1 MKRIKVLIVDD
12 SAAARDGLNSILSPH
27 TDIEIIGKAVDGQD
41 AITKVNDLHPDI
53 ILMDTRMPVMGG
65 VEATRRIKE
74 CFPEIKILM
83 LTVHTSY
90 IEEAIAAGAD
100 GYLRKDC
107 PRDELLQTMR
117 ALSARP
123 GTQNDYIMPR

>member
-41 AITKVNDLHPDI
+41 AISKVNNLHPDI

-65 VEATRRIKE
+65 VEATRRIK
-74 CFPEIKILM
+74 
-83 LTVHTSY
+83 
-90 IEEAIAAGAD
+90 
-100 GYLRKDC
+100 
-107 PRDELLQTMR
+107 
-117 ALSARP
+117 
-123 GTQNDYIMPR
+123 

>member
-1 MKRIKVLIVDD
+1 MKKTKVLIVDD

-27 TDIEIIGKAVDGQD
+27 TDIEIIGKAVDGLD

-53 ILMDTRMPVMGG
+53 VLMDTRMPVMGG

-74 CFPEIKILM
+74 RFPEIKILL

-100 GYLRKDC
+100 GYLKKDC

-123 GTQNDYIMPR
+123 DTQNDYIMSR

>member
-1 MKRIKVLIVDD
+1 VKRIKVLIVDD

-27 TDIEIIGKAVDGQD
+27 TDIEILGKAVDGQD
-41 AITKVNDLHPDI
+41 AITKVNDLHPDM

-123 GTQNDYIMPR
+123 DTQK